1 MNVSAHEEDVL
12 KWRANRLARLTGADG
27 WLTVVG
33 LAWLEEGDNWVGSG
47 PENRVQL
54 PRGPSRVGKI
64 TLSAGQVLAAIE
76 TDSGVT
82 HHAAPVT
89 TLNLQDDSH
98 GDPTVLRLGSLAFY
112 VIRRGDHV
120 AVRIKDVE
128 SPTRKSFTAI
138 DSYPID
144 PRWRFEAHFETYDPS
159 RTARVPTVTK
169 VEETYQVPGALV
181 FDHDGETY
189 RIDAFL
195 EKGETDLFLVFG
207 DLTNRSETYGGGR
220 YLYTR
225 PADDRGIVVVDFNKA
240 YNPPC
245 VFTPFATCALP
256 LPQNKLPIRVEAG
269 EKVYRGPTGS
279 LPVIPRG

>member
-1 MNVSAHEEDVL
+1 VNVSAHEEDVL
-12 KWRANRLARLTGADG
+12 KWRANRLARLIGHDG

-47 PENRVQL
+47 PENQVQL
-54 PRGPSRVGKI
+54 PRGPSRVGKL
-64 TLSAGQVLAAIE
+64 TVSAGQAVATFE
-76 TDSGVT
+76 KDSGVT
-82 HHAAPVT
+82 HHSAPVT
-89 TLNLQDDSH
+89 TLTLQDDSH
-98 GDPTVLRLGSLAFY
+98 GDPTVLSIESLRFH
-112 VIRRGDHV
+112 VIRRGGRP
-120 AVRIKDVE
+120 AVRIKDVD
-128 SPTRKSFTAI
+128 SPARKSFTAI

-144 PRWRFEAHFETYDPS
+144 PRWRFEARFDAYEPP
-159 RTARVPTVTK
+159 RTAKVPTVSGMD
-169 VEETYQVPGALV
+169 EAYQVPGTLA
-181 FDHDGETY
+181 FDHDGETF

-195 EKGETDLFLVFG
+195 EEGETDLFLVFG

-225 PADDRGIVVVDFNKA
+225 PPDDRGMVIVDFNKA

-269 EKVYRGPTGS
+269 EKLYRGPTAAP
-279 LPVIPRG
+279 PVIPRG